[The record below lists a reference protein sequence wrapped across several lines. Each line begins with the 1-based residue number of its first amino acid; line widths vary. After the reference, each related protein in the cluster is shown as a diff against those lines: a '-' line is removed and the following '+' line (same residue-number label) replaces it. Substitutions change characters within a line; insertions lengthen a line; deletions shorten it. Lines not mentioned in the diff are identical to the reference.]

1 MSAHHWIKELPIW
14 SGRQWLLGT
23 FFLASGFLAWWQ
35 LRPGLEETL
44 PELQRPRLPEYVVSR
59 LTALET
65 DEMGRPARRLVADE
79 LRQFVDEDVS
89 ELDQPRLTIY
99 ADTGEP
105 WRARANSGLLPP
117 GGEEIQLR
125 GAVELR
131 RAASSTQ
138 PATDLETE
146 QINIWHK
153 RDFAD
158 TDLPVRIRSGPDW
171 LTATGMRLWY
181 GEPMR
186 AQLDGRVH
194 ALVIPTEAD
203 KP

>member
-1 MSAHHWIKELPIW
+1 MSARHWIKELPIW
-14 SGRQWLLGT
+14 SGRQWLLGI
-23 FFLASGFLAWWQ
+23 FFLASGLLAWWQ
-35 LRPGLEETL
+35 LRPGLDETL
-44 PELQRPRLPEYVVSR
+44 PELQRPRLPDYVVLR

-65 DEMGRPARRLVADE
+65 DEIGRPARRLVADQ

-99 ADTGEP
+99 AEQGEP

-138 PATDLETE
+138 VATDLETE
-146 QINIWHK
+146 QISIWHK
-153 RDFAD
+153 RDFAE
-158 TDLPVRIRSGPDW
+158 TDLPVRIKSGADW

-181 GEPMR
+181 SEPMR
-186 AQLDGRVH
+186 AQFDGRVH
-194 ALVIPTEAD
+194 TLVVPAEAD